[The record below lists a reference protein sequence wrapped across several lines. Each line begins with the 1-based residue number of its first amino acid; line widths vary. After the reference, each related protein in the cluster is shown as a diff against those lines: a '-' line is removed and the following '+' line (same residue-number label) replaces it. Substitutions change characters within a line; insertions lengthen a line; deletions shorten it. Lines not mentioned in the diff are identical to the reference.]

1 MNFNTLT
8 KTIKNKIE
16 SINKADQQKTLKIN
30 AIELIPEFEKM
41 LAMDE
46 SVVKAITDSMKTEGF
61 KAGHELHV
69 WNNNGRLILIDGHTR
84 RHCAIKA
91 GLTSVPCIIH
101 HFKNQEEAQKFAIRE
116 QTNRRNLSGE
126 ALLQAVANFDFT
138 KGKGFTKSKG
148 NADGEKGKTSEII
161 GKQLGVSSKTVEKA
175 RVVLKEA
182 TKEQKEAI
190 RKDELSVNQ
199 VYNQLRKKEET
210 EKSGKLSSKEKSFI
224 AGIHYAIIRINEKK
238 NLKDL
243 YLETS
248 SENFDFVKMTE
259 VLKNTDLT
267 TLFSE
272 AKELTSNLIQNEV

>member
-84 RHCAIKA
+84 R
-91 GLTSVPCIIH
+91 L
-101 HFKNQEEAQKFAIRE
+101 
-116 QTNRRNLSGE
+116 
-126 ALLQAVANFDFT
+126 
-138 KGKGFTKSKG
+138 
-148 NADGEKGKTSEII
+148 